1 MDIEKEAEPCIFWK
15 LGRGNISF
23 WWDNWTSLGPLATL
37 VQATRTSKNTK
48 VKEFIHEGNWKYDNL
63 LACLPASVANS
74 VVKVEIN
81 EKNVDFPYWLPE
93 NNGTFTCKSAWQTM
107 RRKRGGT
114 LTCIAAQHTRRK
126 HCPIYSVI
134 AKLLDRKKWSS
145 LCVTP
150 VYSDCDLLGNM
161 VEHMC
166 SKFPNLQLP
175 QLWIDKCQYVEKLQL
190 SIHSQAVRWS
200 KPDRGWVKLNVD
212 GCSKGNPGLAGG
224 GGIIRD
230 HHGNMMKA
238 FAEFYGPCSNN
249 LAEAKALLHGVKLC
263 SNSGFLKVHV
273 ESDSMFTVN
282 MINKRMLPS
291 WQIKH
296 IIEQIW
302 EVTSTG
308 DFKFTH
314 TFREGNTV
322 ADQLANLGV
331 NSQNCAIFNEV
342 VLLPTKVRASMKLD
356 QDGLPNF

>member
-1 MDIEKEAEPCIFWK
+1 MNWWLAKGRNGVHSVLLQCIPTVICWEIWLNTCAARFDNK
-15 LGRGNISF
+15 PMSGRHIIRQVSNY
-23 WWDNWTSLGPLATL
+23 LTL
-37 VQATRTSKNTK
+37 ILRCQ
-48 VKEFIHEGNWKYDNL
+48 
-63 LACLPASVANS
+63 
-74 VVKVEIN
+74 
-81 EKNVDFPYWLPE
+81 
-93 NNGTFTCKSAWQTM
+93 
-107 RRKRGGT
+107 
-114 LTCIAAQHTRRK
+114 
-126 HCPIYSVI
+126 
-134 AKLLDRKKWSS
+134 
-145 LCVTP
+145 
-150 VYSDCDLLGNM
+150 
-161 VEHMC
+161 
-166 SKFPNLQLP
+166 FPNLQLP

-356 QDGLPNF
+356 QDGLPNFLFKPRRNNFVINDDIN